1 MEVGEGAENAK
12 LLIKTSPHQGAAED
26 LMTAQSH
33 LSRTKGAPSALIAL
47 EITRVLGALCQELG
61 AETKIYFFFHKK

>member
-1 MEVGEGAENAK
+1 MPGTGS
-12 LLIKTSPHQGAAED
+12 KTNN
-26 LMTAQSH
+26 
-33 LSRTKGAPSALIAL
+33 RTKGAPSALIAL